1 MARSG
6 SACAPPQLHDRP
18 YWYCCTIYISITMF
32 NSDLTILYTF
42 LHSADYLLE
51 LLIGVILLAT
61 WRKRPDRSRLFL
73 GAFFVASVAGSLVG
87 IARVIVGGGDWVSV
101 PQLSPLTELVGFP
114 VFFLLLMYIAEC
126 VLPYYFTWQR
136 TLLALLPWILIEGLA
151 LLTNWF
157 PLCVLLYMLFPL
169 YAGALLICLRWAKR
183 VSSSRRFFSLLCTLV
198 VIMTFTYIGGHGL
211 RLWLFDVLHEVFYLA
226 ICLLSLFLEFY
237 DRLTYS
243 PHAEEAEPEPENN
256 ESEPIDDKVLPEDIT
271 AELERRIRQLM
282 EEKEL
287 WREPELTQEELAHRT
302 YTNRTYLTRAIQHI
316 GYSGFKDYVNRLRV
330 EYIKQQLLRPNHDR
344 LQDIFYDA
352 GYCSRGAAW
361 RNFKQIEGV
370 SPQEF
375 CQQNNIENID

>member
-1 MARSG
+1 
-6 SACAPPQLHDRP
+6 
-18 YWYCCTIYISITMF
+18 MF

-126 VLPYYFTWQR
+126 MLPYYFTWQR

-157 PLCVLLYMLFPL
+157 PLCVLLYMLFPV
-169 YAGALLICLRWAKR
+169 YAAALLIFLRRAKS
-183 VSSSRRFFSLLCTLV
+183 VSCSRPYFSLLCTLV

-211 RLWLFDVLHEVFYLA
+211 RLWLFDVLHVVFYLA
-226 ICLLSLFLEFY
+226 VCLLAIFMEFF
-237 DRLTYS
+237 DRLTYT
-243 PHAEEAEPEPENN
+243 PHTEAP
-256 ESEPIDDKVLPEDIT
+256 ESEADNEAYSVADSEPLPDDISAD
-271 AELERRIRQLM
+271 LERRIRQLI
-282 EEKEL
+282 EVEEL

-302 YTNRTYLTRAIQHI
+302 FTNRTYLTRAIQHI
-316 GYSGFKDYVNRLRV
+316 GYSGFKDYVNHLRV
-330 EYIKQQLLRPNHDR
+330 EYIKQQLLKPGHDR

-352 GYCSRGAAW
+352 GYRSRGAAW
-361 RNFKQIEGV
+361 RNFKQIEGI

-375 CQQNNIENID
+375 CLQKNIENID